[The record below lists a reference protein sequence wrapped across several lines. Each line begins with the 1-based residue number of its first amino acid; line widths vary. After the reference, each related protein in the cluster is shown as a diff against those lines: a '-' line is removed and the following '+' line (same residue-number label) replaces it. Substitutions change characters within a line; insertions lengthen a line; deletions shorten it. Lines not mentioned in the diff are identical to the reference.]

1 MYPLHTRQTQFTQEN
16 LNFILEK
23 DFSVSQ
29 TEGTAKD
36 RLRSIADL
44 AYDLLSRIQKSEK
57 LRKLGQLGK
66 SGEAEFDS
74 NVRLVGLMVHLL
86 RQYKYQDGE
95 MMASLE
101 KKYLQISPSIAGTQ
115 V

>member
-16 LNFILEK
+16 LDFILDR
-23 DFSVSQ
+23 DFRVSPP
-29 TEGTAKD
+29 EGTAKD
-36 RLRSIADL
+36 RLRSIADQ

-86 RQYKYQDGE
+86 RQYQYQDTE

-101 KKYLQISPSIAGTQ
+101 KKYLQIAPGIAGKQ

>member
-1 MYPLHTRQTQFTQEN
+1 MYPMTTQQNEFSQET
-16 LNFILEK
+16 LDFILSRPSTGQEAA
-23 DFSVSQ
+23 
-29 TEGTAKD
+29 GTD
-36 RLRSIADL
+36 RLRSIADQ

-66 SGEAEFDS
+66 SGETEFDS

-86 RQYKYQDGE
+86 KLYGYQDAE

-101 KKYLQISPSIAGTQ
+101 KKYRQIAPGIAGKNA
-115 V
+115 